1 MARPADAPPAA
12 SVSRETTTGQRR
24 LGRGT
29 SLVRVGLWAL
39 AVWPTVAAGKAWFL
53 AEMVRLYDHA
63 APANPKYQ
71 EWLY

>member
-1 MARPADAPPAA
+1 VTGGAGERSHRPPWW
-12 SVSRETTTGQRR
+12 
-24 LGRGT
+24 
-29 SLVRVGLWAL
+29 GLWAL